1 MRSKRFYPKG
11 HRLYLGLLI
20 AALIVA
26 ACGPKATPEPTAM
39 SEPTATPT
47 PLPPTDTPAPTAIA
61 DADRRRSEGQSEEVP
76 TPTLPALSVAEGS
89 ESEVPMGFTE
99 DGAPYRG
106 NPNAPVTLVEH
117 SEFQ

>member
-1 MRSKRFYPKG
+1 MKSKHFYPKG

-20 AALIVA
+20 TALIVA
-26 ACGPKATPEPTAM
+26 ACGPKVTPEPTA
-39 SEPTATPT
+39 TPM
-47 PLPPTDTPAPTAIA
+47 PLPPTNTPAPTAIA

>member
-47 PLPPTDTPAPTAIA
+47 PLPPTDTPAPTATT
-61 DADRRRSEGQSEEVP
+61 EVP
-76 TPTLPALSVAEGS
+76 TPTMPALSVVEGSEAEGPAVS
-89 ESEVPMGFTE
+89 ESEVPMGFTD